1 MAGQL
6 CMVTRTVPTQLVRS
20 IRRRVFE
27 SRTKIAVADRQAEF
41 PRAWGIP
48 RRFRKPSMRI
58 KLRYWFATA
67 NLRYRQA
74 LVKSLLS
81 SASSGSHFDQVII
94 SKPLSES
101 LRLTRVAVPGYRVL
115 LRIRI

>member
-48 RRFRKPSMRI
+48 KRFRKPSMRI

-67 NLRYRQA
+67 NLMYRQGVSEE
-74 LVKSLLS
+74 LTKLSLKRF
-81 SASSGSHFDQVII
+81 HFDQVII
-94 SKPLSES
+94 ERREERARPCK
-101 LRLTRVAVPGYRVL
+101 TFF
-115 LRIRI
+115 